1 METKELFPLREK
13 NIVKARALYLGER
26 IDTKTLETTSLLAA
40 MPLTFNVRDFGLA
53 VVFKY
58 GVIVLFEVDSIEE
71 IDFLGKVKELIS
83 KPFDKPE
90 IEEVEIRIDGNIKEE
105 GIITN
110 NIFISQNE
118 VKRFQVIAEILAK
131 NVVLSHYEMEV
142 SANFDSIEPIAE
154 MLKEKSKL
162 TSGAKELVKHI
173 GISLLHLHK
182 MVARVEVTEKPEL
195 LWDYP
200 ELERFYSRLEDEF
213 ELQERHK
220 AVERKIELI
229 SRTAETVLDLLQTQ
243 RGLRVEWYIVIL
255 IVVEIMFTIYDMFI
269 RNIH

>member
-1 METKELFPLREK
+1 MLMQQTLDYVFLNAEKSNPKSILQTIDNFVLESGQFLMNVGPEKGEILREYL
-13 NIVKARALYLGER
+13 VKSKPNNVIELG
-26 IDTKTLETTSLLAA
+26 
-40 MPLTFNVRDFGLA
+40 TFIGYSA
-53 VVFKY
+53 V
-58 GVIVLFEVDSIEE
+58 
-71 IDFLGKVKELIS
+71 LIS
-83 KPFDKPE
+83 ST
-90 IEEVEIRIDGNIKEE
+90 IE
-105 GIITN
+105 
-110 NIFISQNE
+110 
-118 VKRFQVIAEILAK
+118 
-131 NVVLSHYEMEV
+131 
-142 SANFDSIEPIAE
+142 
-154 MLKEKSKL
+154 EKSKL

-200 ELERFYSRLEDEF
+200 ELERFYARLEDEF